1 MDEGSS
7 VKARL
12 AKVLARAGVASR
24 RGSEDRIRE
33 GRVTVNGRVVLE
45 PGTLVDPCRDHIK
58 VDGRLVRLSFA
69 PVYILL
75 NKPRGFV
82 STVRDPQGRP
92 TVLDLIKGVKGRLFP
107 VGRLD
112 YETEGLLLLTND
124 GGMAYRL
131 LHPRYGISRVYL
143 VKVRG
148 IPTKEELALL
158 RRGTR
163 LKGGKTARA
172 EVTLLRAL
180 KSNAWLRIVLREGR
194 HREVRQMCE
203 AIGHPAMNLRRVA
216 FGPLTLGD
224 LPIGRARPLTD
235 QEVRGLRGVTM
246 ALAAQENRRE
256 GQKS

>member
-1 MDEGSS
+1 MDEEAA
-7 VKARL
+7 VKWRL

-24 RGSEDRIRE
+24 RGSEDRIRQ

-45 PGTLVDPCRDHIK
+45 PGTLVDPRKDHIK
-58 VDGRLVRLSFA
+58 VDGRLLHPSFA
-69 PVYILL
+69 PVYVLL

-92 TVLDLIKGVKGRLFP
+92 TVMDLVKGVKGRLFP

-112 YETEGLLLLTND
+112 FETEGLLLLTND
-124 GGMAYRL
+124 GGMAHRL

-143 VKVRG
+143 VKVKG
-148 IPTKEELALL
+148 IPTREELASL
-158 RRGTR
+158 RRGTC
-163 LKGGKTARA
+163 LKGGGKARA

-180 KSNAWLRIVLREGR
+180 KCNAWLRIVLREGR
-194 HREVRQMCE
+194 HREVRHMCE
-203 AIGHPAMNLRRVA
+203 AIGHPVIALRRVA

-224 LPIGRARPLTD
+224 LPIGRSRPLTD
-235 QEVRGLRGVTM
+235 REVRRLREVTTSM
-246 ALAAQENRRE
+246 ADGGNPRD